1 MSNVDTS
8 DVPTH
13 KVEGCGPM
21 TNTAAHKQHLL
32 LLLVLLYFL
41 YFSLLVGNMQM
52 IFKSLPHLERQH
64 RMRNAIRSRFRLI
77 SSHTT
82 GTTSVGDGQFG
93 G

>member
-52 IFKSLPHLERQH
+52 IFKSSPTW
-64 RMRNAIRSRFRLI
+64 NPS
-77 SSHTT
+77 T
-82 GTTSVGDGQFG
+82 GCEMQSGRDFG
-93 G
+93 